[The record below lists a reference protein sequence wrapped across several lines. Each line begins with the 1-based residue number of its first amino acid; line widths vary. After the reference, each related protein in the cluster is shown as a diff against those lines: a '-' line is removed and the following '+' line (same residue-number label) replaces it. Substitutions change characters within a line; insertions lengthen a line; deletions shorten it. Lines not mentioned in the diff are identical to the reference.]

1 LSETSPPSIMMR
13 IPLITTIGNSNNELR
28 SMTIRQKV
36 PMSALDILFQSYRL
50 NNLNLPNRVVM
61 APMTRSMS
69 PGGVPTAEVASYY
82 RRRAENGVGLIIT
95 EGAGIGRP
103 AALNEPDMP
112 QFHGEAALAGW
123 KKVVD
128 EVHAAGGRI
137 VPQLIHV
144 GHKLSNFRPGWT
156 PSVPYESPSGL
167 SVTGEPMSQPM
178 SESDVADAIDAFA
191 RAAQDA
197 ERLGFDGI
205 ELMGAHG
212 YLINQFF
219 YDHLNLRKDGYG
231 GSTLVERSR
240 FAVEILKAVR
250 TVVTRDFPVILR
262 LSQWKPKDFSARLA
276 ETPKALEQWLTVFVE
291 AGADAFHLSQPK
303 FWQPA
308 FPEIDGELNLAG
320 WAKKL
325 TGVTAITVGAVG
337 LSGDVYESLG
347 GKSAQS
353 TPLDGLLA
361 RLESGEFDLVAVGRP
376 LLQDPAWLE
385 KVRLSRVN
393 QIADFTPA
401 AFSSM
406 R

>member
-1 LSETSPPSIMMR
+1 MSNLDLLFSP
-13 IPLITTIGNSNNELR
+13 
-28 SMTIRQKV
+28 
-36 PMSALDILFQSYRL
+36 YRL
-50 NNLNLPNRVVM
+50 NTLDLPNRVVM
-61 APMTRSMS
+61 APMTRSRS
-69 PGGVPTAEVASYY
+69 PGGVPTAEVAGYY

-95 EGAGIGRP
+95 EAAGIDRP

-112 QFHGEAALAGW
+112 RFHGAAALAGW
-123 KKVVD
+123 KKIVD

-137 VPQLIHV
+137 APQLVHV
-144 GHKLSNFRPGWT
+144 GHKLSNLTPYWT
-156 PSVPYESPSGL
+156 PSRPYESPSGL
-167 SVTGEPMSQPM
+167 SVTGERISQPM

-191 RAAQDA
+191 RAASDA

-219 YDHLNLRKDGYG
+219 YDHLNLRNDGYG
-231 GSTLVERSR
+231 GVTLVERSR

-250 TVVTRDFPVILR
+250 AVVTPGFPVILR
-262 LSQWKPKDFSARLA
+262 LSQWKPKDFRARLA
-276 ETPKALEQWLTVFVE
+276 ETPKALEQWLNVLVE
-291 AGADAFHLSQPK
+291 AGADAFHLSQAR

-308 FPEIDGELNLAG
+308 FPEFDDELNLAG

-347 GKSAQS
+347 GKSAQFA
-353 TPLDGLLA
+353 PLNALLA
-361 RLESGEFDLVAVGRP
+361 RLERDEFDLVAVGRA

-385 KVRLSRVN
+385 KIRRNCVD
-393 QIADFTPA
+393 QIADFTPT
-401 AFSSM
+401 AFANLH
-406 R
+406 

>member
-1 LSETSPPSIMMR
+1 MVASAKSEDRGANLLPLAPPRHAM
-13 IPLITTIGNSNNELR
+13 PN
-28 SMTIRQKV
+28 
-36 PMSALDILFQSYRL
+36 LDTLFEPYRL
-50 NNLNLPNRVVM
+50 NALDLPNRVVM
-61 APMTRSMS
+61 APMTRSRS
-69 PGGVPTAEVASYY
+69 PGGVPTAQVAGYY

-95 EGAGIGRP
+95 EGTGVGRP

-112 QFHGEAALAGW
+112 HFHGEAALAGW
-123 KKVVD
+123 KRVVD

-137 VPQLIHV
+137 VPQLVHV
-144 GHKLSNFRPGWT
+144 GHKRSA
-156 PSVPYESPSGL
+156 SVPDWKPPAPYESPSGL
-167 SVTGEPMSQPM
+167 SVTGEPVGQPM
-178 SESDVADAIDAFA
+178 SESDVANAIDAFA
-191 RAAQDA
+191 HASSDA

-219 YDHLNLRKDGYG
+219 YDHLNLRTDVYG

-250 TVVTRDFPVILR
+250 SVVTPGFPVILR
-262 LSQWKPKDFSARLA
+262 LSQWKPKDFNARLA
-276 ETPKALEQWLTVFVE
+276 ETPKALEQWLSVLVE

-308 FPEIDGELNLAG
+308 FPEVDGDLNLAG

-337 LSGDVYESLG
+337 LSGDVYESLRG
-347 GKSAQS
+347 RSAQS
-353 TPLDGLLA
+353 TPLNGLLA
-361 RLESGEFDLVAVGRP
+361 RLERGEFDLVAVGRA

-385 KVRLSRVN
+385 KVRQDHLD

-401 AFSSM
+401 AFAAL

>member
-1 LSETSPPSIMMR
+1 MP
-13 IPLITTIGNSNNELR
+13 N
-28 SMTIRQKV
+28 
-36 PMSALDILFQSYRL
+36 LDVLFKPYRL
-50 NNLNLPNRVVM
+50 NALKLPNRAVM

-69 PGGVPTAEVASYY
+69 PGGVPTAEVAGYY

-95 EGAGIGRP
+95 EGTGVGRP

-112 QFHGEAALAGW
+112 RFHGEAALAGW
-123 KKVVD
+123 KQVVD

-137 VPQLIHV
+137 APQLVHV
-144 GHKLSNFRPGWT
+144 GHKLSKAAPDWT
-156 PSVPYESPSGL
+156 PPAPYESPSGL
-167 SVTGEPMSQPM
+167 SVTGERINQPM
-178 SESDVADAIDAFA
+178 SDADVADTIDAFA
-191 RAAQDA
+191 RAAGDA

-219 YDHLNLRKDGYG
+219 YNDLNLRDDGYG
-231 GSTLVERSR
+231 GPTLVARSR
-240 FAVEILKAVR
+240 FVIEILKTIR
-250 TVVTRDFPVILR
+250 SVVTSGFPVILR

-276 ETPKALEQWLTVFVE
+276 ETPKALEQWLAALVD

-325 TGVTAITVGAVG
+325 TGVTAITVGSVG
-337 LSGDVYESLG
+337 LSDDVYESFA
-347 GKSAQS
+347 GKSARATS
-353 TPLDGLLA
+353 LDRLLA
-361 RLESGEFDLVAVGRP
+361 RLERDEFDLIAVGRA

-385 KVRLSRVN
+385 KVRHGRVN

-401 AFSSM
+401 AFATLS
-406 R
+406 

>member
-1 LSETSPPSIMMR
+1 MP
-13 IPLITTIGNSNNELR
+13 N
-28 SMTIRQKV
+28 
-36 PMSALDILFQSYRL
+36 LDVLFSSYQL
-50 NNLNLPNRVVM
+50 NGLNLPNRVIM

-69 PGGVPTAEVASYY
+69 PGGVPTAEVVSYY
-82 RRRAENGVGLIIT
+82 RRRAESGVGLIIT
-95 EGAGIGRP
+95 EAAGIGRP

-112 QFHGEAALAGW
+112 RFHGEAALAAW

-137 VPQLIHV
+137 APQLVHV
-144 GHKLSNFRPGWT
+144 GYKLSKLTPDWT
-156 PSVPYESPSGL
+156 PSAPYESPSGF
-167 SVTGEPMSQPM
+167 SVTGERIGKPMSD
-178 SESDVADAIDAFA
+178 SDVADAIDAFA
-191 RAAQDA
+191 RAASDA
-197 ERLGFDGI
+197 ERIGFDGI

-219 YDHLNLRKDGYG
+219 YDDLNLRNDRYG

-250 TVVTRDFPVILR
+250 AVVSPSFPVVLR
-262 LSQWKPKDFSARLA
+262 LSQWKPKDFNARLA
-276 ETPKALEQWLTVFVE
+276 ETPKELEQWLTVLGA

-303 FWQPA
+303 FSQPA
-308 FPEIDGELNLAG
+308 FPEIDAELNLAG
-320 WAKKL
+320 WAKKVS
-325 TGVTAITVGAVG
+325 GVTAITVGSVG

-353 TPLDGLLA
+353 VPLDGLLA
-361 RLESGEFDLVAVGRP
+361 RLERGEFDLVAVGRA

-385 KVRLSRVN
+385 KVRQNRVD

-401 AFSSM
+401 AFATMS
-406 R
+406 

>member
-1 LSETSPPSIMMR
+1 M
-13 IPLITTIGNSNNELR
+13 SN
-28 SMTIRQKV
+28 
-36 PMSALDILFQSYRL
+36 LDVLFKPYRL
-50 NNLNLPNRVVM
+50 NALDLPNRAVM

-69 PGGVPTAEVASYY
+69 PGGVPTAEVAGYY
-82 RRRAENGVGLIIT
+82 RRRAQNGVGLIIT
-95 EGAGIGRP
+95 EGTGVGRP

-112 QFHGEAALAGW
+112 RFHGEAALAGW

-137 VPQLIHV
+137 APQLVHV
-144 GHKLSNFRPGWT
+144 GHKLSKAAPDWT
-156 PSVPYESPSGL
+156 PPAPYESPSGL
-167 SVTGEPMSQPM
+167 SVAGERVNQPM
-178 SESDVADAIDAFA
+178 SEADVADTIDAFA
-191 RAAQDA
+191 RAAVDA

-219 YDHLNLRKDGYG
+219 YDHLNLRNDGYG

-240 FAVEILKAVR
+240 FVVEILKAIR
-250 TVVTRDFPVILR
+250 SVVTPGFPVIVR
-262 LSQWKPKDFSARLA
+262 LSQWKPKDFNARLA
-276 ETPKALEQWLTVFVE
+276 ETPKALGQWLAVLID

-308 FPEIDGELNLAG
+308 FPEVDGELNLAG

-337 LSGDVYESLG
+337 LSGDVYESFA

-353 TPLDGLLA
+353 TRLDGLLA
-361 RLESGEFDLVAVGRP
+361 RLERGEFDLVAVGRA

-385 KVRLSRVN
+385 KVRQGRAD
-393 QIADFTPA
+393 QIAEFTPQ
-401 AFSSM
+401 AFATLS
-406 R
+406 

>member
-1 LSETSPPSIMMR
+1 MKYP
-13 IPLITTIGNSNNELR
+13 IPN
-28 SMTIRQKV
+28 
-36 PMSALDILFQSYRL
+36 LDLLFSSYRL
-50 NNLNLPNRVVM
+50 NALNLQNRVAM
-61 APMTRSMS
+61 APMTRSFS
-69 PGGVPTAEVASYY
+69 PGGVPTAEVAAYY

-95 EGAGIGRP
+95 EGTGVGRP
-103 AALNEPDMP
+103 AALNEPDVP
-112 QFHGEAALAGW
+112 HFHGEAALAGW
-123 KKVVD
+123 KRVVD

-137 VPQLIHV
+137 VPQLVHM
-144 GHKLSNFRPGWT
+144 GHKRSA
-156 PSVPYESPSGL
+156 SVPDWKPPAPYESPSGL
-167 SVTGEPMSQPM
+167 SVTGEPVGQPM
-178 SESDVADAIDAFA
+178 SESDVANAIDAFA
-191 RAAQDA
+191 HASSDA

-219 YDHLNLRKDGYG
+219 YDHLNLRTDVYG

-250 TVVTRDFPVILR
+250 SVVTPGFPVILR
-262 LSQWKPKDFSARLA
+262 LSQWKPKDFNARLA
-276 ETPKALEQWLTVFVE
+276 ETPKALEQWLSVLVE

-308 FPEIDGELNLAG
+308 FPEVDGDLNLAG

-337 LSGDVYESLG
+337 LSGDVYESLRG
-347 GKSAQS
+347 RSAQS
-353 TPLDGLLA
+353 TPLNGLLA
-361 RLESGEFDLVAVGRP
+361 RLERGEFDLVAVGRA

-385 KVRLSRVN
+385 KVRQDHLD

-401 AFSSM
+401 AFAAL